1 MQYSLMLNAHK
12 KALLNNLKEQTARNM
27 RLLMDILP
35 PPSPSK
41 DDHDFSSSSEEDPD
55 APQLNQRVMEQNQQQ
70 SEFNPQRVV
79 FSVPL
84 IPIRRRDPEFTDIKD
99 QLLPESNISPEEV
112 LSRSR
117 VRSNFKSKPFC

>member
-1 MQYSLMLNAHK
+1 
-12 KALLNNLKEQTARNM
+12 
-27 RLLMDILP
+27 MDILP
-35 PPSPSK
+35 PPSPSN
-41 DDHDFSSSSEEDPD
+41 DDHDYSSSSEEEPAALEEIKQPVMDLDP
-55 APQLNQRVMEQNQQQ
+55 QQ
-70 SEFNPQRVV
+70 SEFNTSRVV

-117 VRSNFKSKPFC
+117 VRLYFKYKAFC